1 MDIVVRDNKQVVE
14 IQFINTSL
22 IGLTLVMTKG

>member
-1 MDIVVRDNKQVVE
+1 MDIIVRDDKQVVE

-22 IGLTLVMTKG
+22 IGLTLLMTKG

>member
-1 MDIVVRDNKQVVE
+1 VRDNKQVVE